1 MNIFVESWKD
11 AQSDHC
17 WLDENS
23 CEQDYVED
31 STCYGCGHTME
42 VISEVLNS
50 KGEVGLVSGLCPS
63 CGYVKRIR
71 NLSDSWYINHFSRNW
86 LKKRVNEQVV
96 EDRYPFELLAPLMEN
111 KGRVLDV
118 GCGIGTRLIPFKKA
132 GFDVYGVEPSEK
144 RSSTASSILGN
155 VETTTGEDYFSNCS
169 RSFDLIYFFDVLQ
182 FIKNPFKLLTHAAEK
197 LGQGGL
203 IYIHAGTFYLDHN
216 FCQFSHIGVLQSFL
230 SLYSLKK
237 LFSDLNLSVALYSER
252 PFEIVLRKGQVE
264 GRSKNIL
271 ESSKKLTKRD
281 LEKFARKT
289 LKMYRLR
296 IFRKAKL
303 KLHFRGREVTIR
315 IKGHFDKHLPISFI
329 HNTSKLP
336 ILLK

>member
-1 MNIFVESWKD
+1 MKVFVESWKD

-17 WLDENS
+17 WLDESS
-23 CEQDYVED
+23 CEDYVED
-31 STCYGCGHTME
+31 PTCYGCGCTME

-63 CGYVKRIR
+63 CGYVKRTR
-71 NLSDSWYINHFSRNW
+71 NLSDNWYSNHFSKNW

-96 EDRYPFELLAPLMEN
+96 EDRYLYDLLVPFLGN

-155 VETTTGEDYFSNCS
+155 VETATGEDYFSNCS
-169 RSFDLIYFFDVLQ
+169 CSFDLIYFFDVLQ
-182 FIKNPFKLLTHAAEK
+182 FIKNPFKLLSLAAER
-197 LGQGGL
+197 LEEEGL

-252 PFEIVLRKGQVE
+252 PFEVVLRKGRVE
-264 GRSKNIL
+264 ERSKSIL
-271 ESSKKLTKRD
+271 EGSKKITRRD
-281 LEKFARKT
+281 LERFAQKT

-296 IFRKAKL
+296 IFRKVKL
-303 KLHFRGREVTIR
+303 KLHFRGREVIIR
-315 IKGHFDKHLPISFI
+315 IKGPFDKHFPISFI
-329 HNTSKLP
+329 HNTSNLP